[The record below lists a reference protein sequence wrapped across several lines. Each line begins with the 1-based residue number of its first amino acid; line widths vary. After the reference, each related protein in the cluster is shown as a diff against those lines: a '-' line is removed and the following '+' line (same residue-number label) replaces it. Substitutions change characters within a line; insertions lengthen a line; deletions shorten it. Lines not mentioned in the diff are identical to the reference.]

1 MNKLKTTHNGGMG
14 LELDDFRFMDNGYRD
29 AFKGILSAFKV
40 PLHHAIILSGCVRSV
55 ANNQVTVSEGYVS
68 LAGEV
73 MYMPTQ
79 SYPLGG
85 YEYIVPNITYANTGD
100 EAFQDGN
107 IHSTY
112 EVRQAHIQVSA
123 NQIPTMPHIFQML
136 TIYDVIQS
144 RLPQIGINTIESAK
158 QSTETQR
165 GHIILATQAET
176 NNGADDSKA
185 ITPKKLWNNPLIPKI
200 YHKSRVY
207 LGTMIGSDLFTINM
221 PNIGTTN
228 YLVLGT
234 LRWYS
239 SSFNSGQAWSALA
252 NSTFLVWSLGSQ
264 ETDSFSIVVKDIRP
278 TPTTAKVFFD
288 YVLIKH

>member
-144 RLPQIGINTIESAK
+144 RLPQIANNSFELNKLA
-158 QSTETQR
+158 TETQVGR
-165 GHIILATQAET
+165 LEIATHTET
-176 NNGADDSKA
+176 NSGTDDSRA
-185 ITPKKLWNNPLIPKI
+185 VTPKKLKAYTPRVL
-200 YHKSRVY
+200 HKSSVWVSTSNVTNYSLTINTPY
-207 LGTMIGSDLFTINM
+207 LGSDDYYIVGCLYGYHTKLISWTISQ
-221 PNIGTTN
+221 
-228 YLVLGT
+228 
-234 LRWYS
+234 RDF
-239 SSFNSGQAWSALA
+239 SSFNVHFSRQSGVNIGA
-252 NSTFLVWSLGSQ
+252 FL
-264 ETDSFSIVVKDIRP
+264 FSYMI
-278 TPTTAKVFFD
+278 
-288 YVLIKH
+288 IKN